1 MPAGWEQLSRFLWL
15 RRTTLP
21 NPLTRARSLPLL
33 TSELDDSRLLF
44 LDTETTGLSGGAG
57 TIAFLVGIGAS
68 LGADFEIRQYFVTDY
83 PGEPELIAALAKEIN
98 EAHTIVSYNGKSFD
112 LPILRSRFA
121 LNGRRLPPV
130 GQIDLLHPARRLWKR
145 SIGACSLHAIE
156 EQVLKVERS
165 EDVPG
170 FMVPELYFDYLKDGD
185 PAPLQG
191 VFSHHLYDIHS
202 LATLLDFIETLPG
215 RNLGEARV
223 DSDELGR
230 IMLERGLPGGLELL
244 SERTRGGSLD
254 AARIA
259 SLYLKRRGRWQEA
272 VEIWRFIWERSRSY
286 FGGVELA
293 KYYEHRTRELEEAL
307 RIVEGLSELPLRGT
321 PWAKTARE
329 DIARRRERI
338 RAKIARRAGR

>member
-1 MPAGWEQLSRFLWL
+1 MPEGWEQLSRFLWI

-21 NPLTRARSLPLL
+21 NPLNRDRPLPLL
-33 TSELDDSRLLF
+33 TAGLDDDRLLF

-57 TIAFLVGIGAS
+57 TIAFLVGIGTD
-68 LGADFEIRQYFVTDY
+68 LGTEFLIRQYFVTDY
-83 PGEPELIAALAKEIN
+83 PGEPELIAVLAEELS
-98 EAHTIVSYNGKSFD
+98 EAHTVVSYNGKSFD
-112 LPILRSRFA
+112 LPLLRSRFA
-121 LNGRRLPPV
+121 LNGRRLPAV

-145 SIGACSLHAIE
+145 SIGPCSLHAIE

-185 PAPLQG
+185 PEPLQG
-191 VFSHHLYDIHS
+191 VFSHHLYDIRS
-202 LATLLDFIETLPG
+202 LATLLNFIETLTT
-215 RNLGEARV
+215 RDLDDARV

-230 IMLERGLPGGLELL
+230 ILLERGISGGLELL
-244 SERTRGGSLD
+244 LDRARGGSLD

-259 SLYLKRRGRWQEA
+259 SLHLKRSGRWPEA
-272 VEIWRFIWERSRSY
+272 VDIWQFIWERSRSY

-307 RIVEGLSELPLRGT
+307 RIVEELSKLPLRGT
-321 PWAKTARE
+321 PWAKAARE
-329 DIARRRERI
+329 DLGRRRQRLRE
-338 RAKIARRAGR
+338 KIARRSTR